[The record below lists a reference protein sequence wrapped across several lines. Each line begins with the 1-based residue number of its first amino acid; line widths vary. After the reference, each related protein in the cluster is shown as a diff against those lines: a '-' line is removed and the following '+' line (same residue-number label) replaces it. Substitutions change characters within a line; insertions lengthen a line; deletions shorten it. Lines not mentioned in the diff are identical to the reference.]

1 MAKCVRFQVFWNG
14 TVKMNDQGPYYNGGL
29 ARIIKVGLN
38 TSYVGL
44 LELICDEMEVDPRRT
59 TLTIQHRTPMI
70 YPSGSKEFS
79 LIDIRKDSHVESLI
93 EMAKAF
99 EITCL

>member
-1 MAKCVRFQVFWNG
+1 
-14 TVKMNDQGPYYNGGL
+14 MNDQGPYYDGGL
-29 ARIIKVGLN
+29 AGIIKVGLN